1 MGDRRVLD
9 VMLVDDESIVRNDIK
24 ELIEWESLDY
34 KIAAEAESGPEALR
48 VLERQKIDIMIVD
61 IQMPG
66 MTGLELAARIL
77 SEGKR
82 IKFIFLTSYD
92 DFEFARASMRMGVRS
107 YILKH
112 EVDGPVLLNELEYLR
127 DELQRAEQET
137 SFERN
142 EYAKAAFREQ
152 ESGEEDYRER
162 IDKVKNYVDKHYM
175 EDISLD
181 ILAKLIDVSEAY
193 MSQLFKQQTG
203 VTFKSYLRDFRMEK
217 AKELLL
223 SGKEKVHN
231 IGAKVGYSSTP
242 YFCLV
247 FKQYY
252 GVTPTEFFRRNSG
265 KNEEK

>member
-1 MGDRRVLD
+1 MV
-9 VMLVDDESIVRNDIK
+9 K
-24 ELIEWESLDY
+24 
-34 KIAAEAESGPEALR
+34 A
-48 VLERQKIDIMIVD
+48 
-61 IQMPG
+61 
-66 MTGLELAARIL
+66 
-77 SEGKR
+77 
-82 IKFIFLTSYD
+82 
-92 DFEFARASMRMGVRS
+92 
-107 YILKH
+107 
-112 EVDGPVLLNELEYLR
+112 
-127 DELQRAEQET
+127 ET